1 MLLDRKGIKAEAK
14 GIVKTA
20 RVSAYT
26 FTLVYLLIIAAL
38 TVVDNLFGTEVS
50 VNPEIELQLRQM
62 GIVVVEIPH
71 LITVP
76 ASIAAFISLVVGFA
90 QVVFGCGYN
99 LYHLGVRR
107 GREMGYNTLTEA
119 FTFAGKAILLAVV
132 MEIFV
137 FLWTMLFIIP
147 GIIAA
152 YRYRFAML
160 NLCENPDIG
169 IMDAIR
175 MSKVQTAGYKW
186 QLFVVDLS
194 FLGWIILSALTA
206 GVLLIWVQPYMSQ
219 TYIGCF
225 QVCKKAS
232 GVGSFPTDNPGDNFQ
247 SWNV

>member
-26 FTLVYLLIIAAL
+26 FSLVYLLIIMAL
-38 TVVDNLFGTEVS
+38 MVVDNLFGADTTVDPEV
-50 VNPEIELQLRQM
+50 ELQLQQM
-62 GIVVVEIPH
+62 GIVTVEIPH

-76 ASIAAFISLVVGFA
+76 ASIAAFITLVVGFA
-90 QVVFGCGYN
+90 EVVFGCGYN

-132 MEIFV
+132 MEIFI
-137 FLWTMLFIIP
+137 FLWSLLFVIP

-152 YRYRFAML
+152 YRYRFAFL

-194 FLGWIILSALTA
+194 FLGWLILSACTA
-206 GVLLIWVQPYMSQ
+206 GILLIWVEPYICQ
-219 TYIGCF
+219 TNIGCF

>member
-1 MLLDRKGIKAEAK
+1 MLLDRKGIKAQAK

-26 FTLVYLLIIAAL
+26 FTLVYLLIIIAL
-38 TVVDNLFGTEVS
+38 TVVNNLFGAETNLDPEVQ
-50 VNPEIELQLRQM
+50 LQLQQM
-62 GIVVVEIPH
+62 GIVVMEVPH

-76 ASIAAFISLVVGFA
+76 ASVATFIGLVVVFA
-90 QVVFGCGYN
+90 EVVFGCGYN

-107 GREMGYNTLTEA
+107 GREMGYNTLIEGFA
-119 FTFAGKAILLAVV
+119 FAGKAILLSVV
-132 MEIFV
+132 MEIFI
-137 FLWTMLFIIP
+137 FLWMLLFIIP

-152 YRYRFAML
+152 YRYRFAFL

-169 IMDAIR
+169 VMDAIR

-194 FLGWIILSALTA
+194 FLGWIILSVLTA
-206 GVLLIWVQPYMSQ
+206 GILLIWVEPYMSQ

-225 QVCKKAS
+225 EVCKKAS
-232 GVGSFPTDNPGDNFQ
+232 GVGSFPTDSPKDDLR
-247 SWNV
+247 SLDA